1 MDHEAI
7 LKSLRKKPLAPPE
20 LMTGDWSYDQTAI
33 ASILPHRAPF
43 LLLDRLCG
51 LDLDRAVLAAS
62 RRIAEDDPVFKGHFP
77 GSPIYPGT
85 LQLEMIGQ
93 AGLCLY
99 YFLDHQSR
107 RIAEAAKPLKVR
119 ATKIMGA
126 QFLEPV
132 LPGQV
137 VNILV
142 QKLAQDTCLGSVQGQ
157 VTCAGRICTTALC
170 EVCFLE

>member
-1 MDHEAI
+1 VDHEAI
-7 LKSLRKKPLAPPE
+7 LRSLRKKPLAPPE
-20 LMTGDWSYDQTAI
+20 LWAGEWSYDRAAI
-33 ASILPHRAPF
+33 AAILPHRDPF

-51 LDLDRAVLAAS
+51 LDLDQAVLAAS
-62 RRIAEDDPVFKGHFP
+62 RRIPEDDPVFRGHFP
-77 GSPIYPGT
+77 GSPVYPGT

-99 YFLDHQSR
+99 FFLDHHSR
-107 RIAEAAKPLKVR
+107 RITEAAKPLKVR

-132 LPGQV
+132 LPGQEV
-137 VNILV
+137 VILV
-142 QKLAQDTCLGSVQGQ
+142 RKLAQDTCLGSVQGQ
-157 VTCAGRICTTALC
+157 VICAERVCTTALC

>member
-1 MDHEAI
+1 VDYEAI
-7 LKSLRKKPLAPPE
+7 LKSLRKKILAPPG
-20 LMTGDWSYDQTAI
+20 LLTGAWSYDRAAI
-33 ASILPHRAPF
+33 ASILPHREPF

-51 LDLDRAVLAAS
+51 LDLEQAVLAAS
-62 RRIAEDDPVFKGHFP
+62 RRLAEADPVFQGHFP
-77 GSPIYPGT
+77 GSPVYPGT

-99 YFLDHQSR
+99 YFLNQQSR
-107 RIAEAAKPLKVR
+107 RIADPPRPLKVR

-132 LPGQV
+132 LPGQEV
-137 VNILV
+137 EIVAR
-142 QKLAQDTCLGSVQGQ
+142 KLAQDTCLGSVQGQ
-157 VTCAGRICTTALC
+157 VTCQGRICTTALC